1 MDYAARGVSVHVLI
15 TSGPASPR
23 RWAVALAGVWF
34 AALAL
39 RLIYLTE
46 LQGTPFF
53 SVLIVDGQRYDAW
66 ALQIAGGNWL
76 GSEVFYQTP
85 LYPYLMACLY
95 KLAGHQVFLVRL
107 VQVVL
112 GASSCVI
119 LAIAGRRFM
128 NARVGLI
135 AGLLLAIYPEA
146 IFWDGLIQKSSL
158 DLFLM
163 TLLLATLGALLPGPR
178 RTWLIAAGVVMGAFM
193 LNRENARILY
203 PIVIWW
209 LIAYF
214 RDVPLRRRLAWAA
227 VVTASTAAVLLPV
240 GVRNFVVGGEFLIST
255 SQLGPNF
262 YIGNHLGAGGAY
274 EPLVAGH
281 GNPLDER
288 EDAKRLAEQAVGHP
302 LSPTAISTYWF
313 TRTVDE
319 ILRQPGAWVRLLGRK
334 LLLTMNAGELV
345 DSESMQEY
353 ARFSRLLRALQ
364 WLSFGLVLPLAVMG
378 AWITRRAWRSL
389 VVLYASGAGL
399 ALSVI
404 AFYVM
409 SRYRFP
415 LVPIALIFAGAA
427 VAAIPRIRVEWRSWI
442 PGALGAAAIAGLS
455 LLPMTQVSN
464 TTHGNIG
471 AELIKVGRA
480 AEAIPLLQEAVRI
493 APGDPTAHYD
503 LGIAFEKTGGRD
515 QALVEFREAVRL
527 KPNSGE
533 ALAALG
539 SAHLNLA
546 AALQLKGQSR
556 DAIQHYEAGLALKPD
571 SGEAHS
577 NFALALVDVGRT
589 HEAAEHFGTALRLQP
604 DSFGVRANFG
614 DLLLR
619 LGRTAEAIVE
629 YEKAL
634 RLAPADVDTVVMLLD
649 RLAQAYTEGRRLPEA
664 TTALTRALG
673 IARAAGRDDLA
684 APLALALRGRR

>member
-1 MDYAARGVSVHVLI
+1 MARAGRHRTTQSPD
-15 TSGPASPR
+15 PASPR
-23 RWAVALAGVWF
+23 RWAVALAGIWF
-34 AALAL
+34 AALVL
-39 RLIYLTE
+39 RLIYLAE
-46 LQGTPFF
+46 LHGTPFF

-66 ALQIAGGNWL
+66 ALQIAGGNWV

-85 LYPYLMACLY
+85 LYPYLMAGLY
-95 KLAGHQVFLVRL
+95 KLAGHQVFLVRI
-107 VQVVL
+107 VQAVL
-112 GASSCVI
+112 GASSCVL

-128 NARVGLI
+128 GSRVGLS

-178 RTWLIAAGVVMGAFM
+178 RKWLIAAGVVMGAFM

-214 RDVPLRRRLAWAA
+214 RDVPIRRRLAWAA

-240 GVRNFVVGGEFLIST
+240 GVRNFAVGGEFLIST

-262 YIGNHLGAGGAY
+262 YIGNHIGAPGSY

-281 GNPLDER
+281 GNPMDER
-288 EDAKRLAEQAVGHP
+288 EDAKLLAEQAVGRP
-302 LSPTAISTYWF
+302 LSPGAISKYWF

-319 ILRQPGAWVRLLGRK
+319 ILRQPGAWGRLLGRK
-334 LLLTMNAGELV
+334 LLLLMNAGELV

-353 ARFSRLLRALQ
+353 ARFSGLLGALQ
-364 WLSFGLVLPLAVMG
+364 WLSFGLVLALAVLG

-389 VVLYASGAGL
+389 AILYASGAGL

-415 LVPIALIFAGAA
+415 LVPVALLFAGAA

-442 PGALGAAAIAGLS
+442 PGALGAAGIAALS
-455 LLPMTQVSN
+455 HLPMTQVSN
-464 TTHGNIG
+464 TTHANVG
-471 AELIKVGRA
+471 AELIRVGRS
-480 AEAIPLLQEAVRI
+480 AEAIPVLQEAVRLE
-493 APGDPTAHYD
+493 PGDATAHYD
-503 LGIAFEKTGGRD
+503 LGIAFEKTGGRH
-515 QALVEFREAVRL
+515 QAVEEFREAVRL
-527 KPNSGE
+527 KPDFGQ
-533 ALAALG
+533 ALEALG
-539 SAHLNLA
+539 SGHLNLA
-546 AALQLKGQSR
+546 AALQMKGQSR
-556 DAIQHYEAGLALKPD
+556 DAIPHYEAGLALKPD

-577 NFALALVDVGRT
+577 NLALALAEVGRT
-589 HEAAEHFGTALRLQP
+589 GEAADHFRTALRLQP

-614 DLLLR
+614 DLLLG

-629 YEKAL
+629 YEEAL
-634 RLAPADVDTVVMLLD
+634 RLAPADVDTVVVLLD
-649 RLAQAYTEGRRLPEA
+649 RLAQAYTEARRLPEA
-664 TTALTRALG
+664 TNALTRALG

-684 APLALALRGRR
+684 AQLSLALRARR

>member
-1 MDYAARGVSVHVLI
+1 VL
-15 TSGPASPR
+15 
-23 RWAVALAGVWF
+23 
-34 AALAL
+34 
-39 RLIYLTE
+39 
-46 LQGTPFF
+46 
-53 SVLIVDGQRYDAW
+53 
-66 ALQIAGGNWL
+66 
-76 GSEVFYQTP
+76 
-85 LYPYLMACLY
+85 
-95 KLAGHQVFLVRL
+95 LVRI
-107 VQVVL
+107 VQALL
-112 GASSCVI
+112 GASSCVF

-128 NARVGLI
+128 SVRAGLM

-178 RTWLIAAGVVMGAFM
+178 RTWLIVAGVVMGAFM

-203 PIVIWW
+203 PIVMWW

-214 RDVPLRRRLAWAA
+214 RDVPIRRRLAWAA

-240 GVRNFVVGGEFLIST
+240 GVRNLVVGGEFLIST

-262 YIGNHLGAGGAY
+262 YIGNHIGAQGAY

-281 GNPLDER
+281 GNPMDER

-302 LSPTAISTYWF
+302 LSPTAISRYWF
-313 TRTVDE
+313 TRTVE
-319 ILRQPGAWVRLLGRK
+319 EVLQQPVAWVRLLGRK

-364 WLSFGLVLPLAVMG
+364 WMSFGVVLPLAVLG

-399 ALSVI
+399 ALSVV

-415 LVPIALIFAGAA
+415 LVPIALLFAGAT
-427 VAAIPRIRVEWRSWI
+427 VAAIPAIRAEWRSWI
-442 PGALGAAAIAGLS
+442 PGALGAAGIAALS
-455 LLPMTQVSN
+455 HLPLTQVSN
-464 TTHGNIG
+464 TTHANVG
-471 AELIKVGRA
+471 AELIRVGRS
-480 AEAIPLLQEAVRI
+480 AEAVPLLQEAVRL

-503 LGIAFEKTGGRD
+503 LGIAFERTGGRD

-527 KPNSGE
+527 KPDFGAALE
-533 ALAALG
+533 ALASG
-539 SAHLNLA
+539 HLSLA
-546 AALQLKGQSR
+546 AALQMKGQSR
-556 DAIQHYEAGLALKPD
+556 DAIPHYEAGLALKPD
-571 SGEAHS
+571 SAEAHS
-577 NFALALVDVGRT
+577 NLALALAEVGRT
-589 HEAAEHFGTALRLQP
+589 GEAADHFRTALRLQP
-604 DSFGVRANFG
+604 DNFGVRANFG
-614 DLLLR
+614 DLLLS
-619 LGRTAEAIVE
+619 LGRTAEAIGE

-634 RLAPADVDTVVMLLD
+634 RLAPDDVDTVVALLE
-649 RLAQAYTEGRRLPEA
+649 RLAKAYTEARRLPEA
-664 TTALTRALG
+664 TNALTRALG
-673 IARAAGRDDLA
+673 LARAAGRDDLA
-684 APLALALRGRR
+684 AQLALALRSRR